1 MGAAG
6 TTAWGQV
13 CIYSWAFPLG
23 TPEIPGAPNNS
34 GSLTKEEEKSGC
46 QGWATNDLTTLV
58 CFLTRTE
65 KKGTS
70 EKSCLFYNWP

>member
-23 TPEIPGAPNNS
+23 APEIPGAPNNS
-34 GSLTKEEEKSGC
+34 GVSDQGGRKEWMSGVGN
-46 QGWATNDLTTLV
+46 Q
-58 CFLTRTE
+58 
-65 KKGTS
+65 
-70 EKSCLFYNWP
+70 